1 MFQQIW
7 ASRGGNEHG
16 MRFASTGTMHDEMK
30 LAYNC
35 IYVSIELHLYLE
47 ICVMYIPSRPLRTR
61 LQSVVAEGEN
71 VQRSERVEILDSG
84 DPVVAQGKI
93 GEAGQI
99 VQILDL
105 FDVVERQIQPL

>member
-16 MRFASTGTMHDEMK
+16 MRFASTGTMHDETK

-47 ICVMYIPSRPLRTR
+47 ICVMYIPATSDAP
-61 LQSVVAEGEN
+61 SVRCCRGRE
-71 VQRSERVEILDSG
+71 RS
-84 DPVVAQGKI
+84 AQ
-93 GEAGQI
+93 
-99 VQILDL
+99 
-105 FDVVERQIQPL
+105 